1 MEWVISTERKDRMPK
16 SNVFCIV
23 LTIAH
28 TQNINETKIE
38 NELNR
43 RRTCACPQSACDNR
57 DIPTVAPPPARL
69 KIKGKGAS
77 RVAYRKHRHKRVNGL
92 KILLTTIPT

>member
-28 TQNINETKIE
+28 TQNINATKIE

-57 DIPTVAPPPARL
+57 DIPTVAHTSMYIEDQRQGSVG
-69 KIKGKGAS
+69 ITSGDRNHQGE
-77 RVAYRKHRHKRVNGL
+77 RMGRGL
-92 KILLTTIPT
+92 KICDY